1 MESISSYLFTS
12 HPPIYHT
19 PQYSSEQ
26 ESRIGH
32 SVGPFRHLQCF
43 ARFCIFSSRRQLI
56 SSNTVK
62 LRLHRGQ
69 RWVHWLGRS
78 ACVGPTTLSQSRGR
92 PRGASGSPA
101 GGRPAPGP
109 PPTRPNPLLIW
120 SPDPSATKS
129 HLQACYKL
137 YGSFKTF

>member
-1 MESISSYLFTS
+1 MFLTQKTFLTRKTFLTLSLLSPNFFKLSVLGEVRVFRAFASLFLPKGS
-12 HPPIYHT
+12 LF
-19 PQYSSEQ
+19 Q
-26 ESRIGH
+26 
-32 SVGPFRHLQCF
+32 V
-43 ARFCIFSSRRQLI
+43 
-56 SSNTVK
+56 TVK

-78 ACVGPTTLSQSRGR
+78 ACVGPTTLSRGR